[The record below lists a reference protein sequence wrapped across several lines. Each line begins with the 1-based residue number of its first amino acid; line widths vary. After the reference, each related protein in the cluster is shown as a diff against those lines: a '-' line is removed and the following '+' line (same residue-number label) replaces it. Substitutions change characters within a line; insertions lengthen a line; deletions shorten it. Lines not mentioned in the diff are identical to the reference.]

1 MNRTVIPS
9 THNTPEVIFD
19 PILKKISIKG
29 ICTPEN
35 PRDYFRQIFKL
46 MDDYL
51 ASTKELTFELQLN
64 YYNSGSTKCLL
75 HLFMKIAV
83 DPAIKAGAVINWIID
98 DDDDELR
105 ESGQIFEEITNLK
118 FNYITES

>member
-1 MNRTVIPS
+1 MNRIVIAS

-19 PILKKISIKG
+19 PQQKKVSIRG
-29 ICTPEN
+29 ICTPEH
-35 PRDYFRQIFKL
+35 PREYFRQIFML
-46 MDDYL
+46 MDEYL
-51 ASTKELTFELQLN
+51 SSTSELTFELHLN

-83 DPAIKAGAVINWIID
+83 DPIIKKGAVINWIID
-98 DDDDELR
+98 DDDEELR

-118 FNYITES
+118 FNYLPAP